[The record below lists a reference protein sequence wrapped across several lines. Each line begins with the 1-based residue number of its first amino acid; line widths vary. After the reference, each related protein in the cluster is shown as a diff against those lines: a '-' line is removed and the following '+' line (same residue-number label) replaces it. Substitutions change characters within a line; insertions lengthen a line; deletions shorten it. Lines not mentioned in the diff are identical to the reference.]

1 MIGTRAKAIAAP
13 VEQAPEVDAQR
24 KDSVPFLKKALI
36 LIGFCTA
43 QLLDVTTTHIGLAGG
58 RQELNGAAAWII
70 VHNGEYAV
78 YAIKL
83 TLVATLVGLLLIFG
97 RKRNSIWNAYLI
109 AAWITTFAVLNN
121 VYRILN

>member
-1 MIGTRAKAIAAP
+1 MIGLGTRAVAAP
-13 VEQAPEVDAQR
+13 VDIEKGDR
-24 KDSVPFLKKALI
+24 VPTLKKALI

-43 QLLDVTTTHIGLAGG
+43 QLLDVTTTHIGLSGG

-83 TLVATLVGLLLIFG
+83 ALVASLVGLLLVFG

-121 VYRILN
+121 VYRILS